1 MGMVKQPRRH
11 AAYPTGRSTVIWK
24 GLVCAL
30 ILTRLA
36 HAASTWPPQLEMR
49 VPFEPTAF
57 PSDGRTYLT
66 YELYLTNF
74 AANPITLRRVE
85 VFDADDSA
93 AAPIAGFE
101 AGQLDALVQPIGAQT
116 SADGNSDPHQL
127 AGGRSVVVF
136 LWIALE
142 HGARVPNKLRQ
153 RVVTAEFV
161 AEGAVIATHH
171 TELLVLGS
179 PVMGT
184 NWLAD
189 DGPSND
195 RENHHRRGILV
206 FEGRMLLSRR
216 YAIDWQQ
223 NQNGMTFS
231 GDASDKRSYHAYGKP
246 VLAVADGT
254 VVTARDGLPDN
265 VPQHNGEFTPA
276 VEMTPDTMFG
286 NNIVLDLGG
295 QQFASY
301 LHLQPGSVRVKM
313 GDHVR
318 RGQVLAKIGDSG
330 DARQPH
336 LHFQVQT
343 SSNPLAGE
351 GVPYLID
358 HYRVKSADDVWQI
371 RTRELPLGGM
381 LIDFGQPSPL
391 SSGK

>member
-1 MGMVKQPRRH
+1 MVKQPRCH
-11 AAYPTGRSTVIWK
+11 APYPAGRSTVIWK
-24 GLVCAL
+24 ALVCTL
-30 ILTRLA
+30 FLTRLA
-36 HAASTWPPQLEMR
+36 PAAATWPPQLQMR

-57 PSDGRTYLT
+57 ASDGRTYLT

-85 VFDADDSA
+85 VLDADDSSG
-93 AAPIAGFE
+93 APIAAFE
-101 AGQLDALVQPIGAQT
+101 ALQLDALVQPIGA
-116 SADGNSDPHQL
+116 AEGNSDTHQL

-142 HGARVPNKLRQ
+142 HGVSVPGHLRQ
-153 RVVTAEFV
+153 RVTTAEFV

-171 TELLVLGS
+171 RELLVLGP
-179 PVMGT
+179 PVTGA

-195 RENHHRRGILV
+195 PENHHRRGILV
-206 FEGRMLLSRR
+206 FQGRALISRR

-223 NQNGMTFS
+223 NQNGKDFS
-231 GDASDKRSYHAYGKP
+231 GDESDKRSYYAYGKP
-246 VLAVADGT
+246 VLAVADST

-265 VPQHNGEFTPA
+265 VPRHNGEFTPA
-276 VEMTPDTMFG
+276 VEMTPETVFG
-286 NNIVLDLGG
+286 NYIVLDLGG

-301 LHLQPGSVRVKM
+301 LHLQPGSVRVKV

-318 RGQVLAKIGDSG
+318 RGQVLAKIGGSG
-330 DARQPH
+330 DAREPH
-336 LHFQVQT
+336 VHFQVQT
-343 SSNPLAGE
+343 SSDPLAGE

-358 HYRVKSADDVWQI
+358 HYRVKSADDVWQT
-371 RTRELPLGGM
+371 RARELPLGGM
-381 LIDFGQPSPL
+381 LIDFGQPGPF

>member
-1 MGMVKQPRRH
+1 M
-11 AAYPTGRSTVIWK
+11 IWK

-36 HAASTWPPQLEMR
+36 HASSTWPPQLEMR

-57 PSDGRTYLT
+57 PSDGRTYLA

-85 VFDADDSA
+85 VLDADGSA
-93 AAPIAGFE
+93 AAPIASFE
-101 AGQLDALVQPIGAQT
+101 AGQLDALVQHIGAQS
-116 SADGNSDPHQL
+116 SADGNSDLRQL
-127 AGGRSVVVF
+127 GGGRSVVVY

-142 HGARVPNKLRQ
+142 HGASVPNHLRQ
-153 RVVTAEFV
+153 RVTTAEFV

-171 TELLVLGS
+171 RELLVLGP
-179 PVMGT
+179 PVTGT

-195 RENHHRRGILV
+195 PENHHRRGIFV
-206 FEGRMLLSRR
+206 FQGRALISRR

-223 NQNGMTFS
+223 SQSGKTFS
-231 GDASDKRSYHAYGKP
+231 GDASDNRSYNAYGKP
-246 VLAVADGT
+246 VLAVADST
-254 VVTARDGLPDN
+254 VVAVRDGLPDN
-265 VPQHNGEFTPA
+265 VPRHNGEFSPA
-276 VEMTPDTMFG
+276 VEITPDTVFG
-286 NNIVLDLGG
+286 NHIVLDLGG
-295 QQFASY
+295 QQFATY
-301 LHLQPGSVRVKM
+301 CHLQPGSVHVKV

-336 LHFQVQT
+336 VHFQVQT
-343 SSNPLAGE
+343 SSDPLAGE

-358 HYRVKSADDVWQI
+358 HYRVRAADDVWHT

-381 LIDFGQPSPL
+381 LIDFGQPTPF
-391 SSGK
+391 SSGR